1 MASSLFTQPNEGGN
15 SILEAVNALKS
26 ASQGDPQA
34 LYSHLYQVNPQFRNF
49 ADSMRGKTPEQAFQE
64 NGLDFGQVRRFFD

>member
-1 MASSLFTQPNEGGN
+1 MASSLFPANKGGN
-15 SILEAVNALKS
+15 SILDAVNALRS

-34 LYSHLYQVNPQFRNF
+34 LYSHLYQVNPQFRTF

-64 NGLDFGQVRRFFD
+64 HGFDYSQVRKFL